1 MLQSNFHSFQIDD
14 YAMRYSVFAPR
25 LFNDCLSL
33 GMEPNKIM
41 PSRAFCSDE
50 NQGYPIILIAKHFG
64 SFPFN
69 HGRVEGIVTT
79 DRHGPHA
86 HHGKDVVIIQASHVG
101 YEPATE
107 QFGMY
112 RRVHTENQEM
122 STAIPQ
128 DAAVQTFFG

>member
-1 MLQSNFHSFQIDD
+1 
-14 YAMRYSVFAPR
+14 MRIRVT
-25 LFNDCLSL
+25 
-33 GMEPNKIM
+33 
-41 PSRAFCSDE
+41 
-50 NQGYPIILIAKHFG
+50 PIILIAKHFG
-64 SFPFN
+64 SFPFD
-69 HGRVEGIVTT
+69 HGRVEGIVAT
-79 DRHGPHA
+79 DRHEPHA